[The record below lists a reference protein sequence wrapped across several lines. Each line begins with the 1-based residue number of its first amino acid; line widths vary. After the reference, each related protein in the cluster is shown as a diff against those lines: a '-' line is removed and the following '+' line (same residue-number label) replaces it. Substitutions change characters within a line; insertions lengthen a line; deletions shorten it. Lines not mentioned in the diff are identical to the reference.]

1 MIPEKSN
8 VTVSSNISSLTPIQM
23 TVNLDSMS
31 HIMSVLSNLYSNRV
45 LAVFRETVT
54 NAIDSHVAVNT
65 DKKVRVHLPTELS
78 PYFEVQDWGLGLSK
92 DEVYMLFGSYGAS
105 SKRHSNSFNGTLGL
119 GSKAAFTLTDSF
131 ALTSV
136 HNFNKTFYSIHL
148 NENGV
153 GAISVVQE
161 MTTDEQNGVTVTVPM
176 VRSQYSDYDVYKAFY
191 FLRNKIEINHE
202 LNQWLE
208 LVKTENYC
216 VYENK
221 LYQSS
226 SNLPHVL
233 MGGVLYPI
241 ENITDY
247 NTKFFN
253 SSRQTALVLL
263 AGMGEVEFT
272 PSREALKY
280 TEKTKRF
287 LVNALNKV
295 EADISKDIITEFS
308 CVTGMVNYNILS
320 PTKHV
325 TQVITVPNHDSVKLY
340 YVSTKDNKLT
350 QQWFS
355 QKLPAIFVKVDATDL
370 HWEDYFKL
378 IRRQVRYLA
387 ATKGFVCLVTD
398 DLIKKYPNQT
408 WDVHVN
414 DVVVKR
420 INKPN
425 TVKREKTIT
434 VLCSRGFST
443 ILLTDALKDQA
454 NIVCTNTK
462 NNVFN
467 QEIRDYL
474 VKNNKTLVYRP
485 SETVNTLVNFLLSK
499 LPQGWENLLTF
510 TQENYTV
517 FRSYNLRSTKDIN
530 ICKTLEA
537 VGSKDVD
544 FVELES
550 LSQQHLPLDLIP
562 PLKFLNDLR
571 VSKDVE
577 QAIVTRNGQL
587 TRQTESLVD
596 KLNKKY
602 PLLEHTIYSQ
612 YSRKDIV
619 EYIRQ
624 KDKK

>member
-1 MIPEKSN
+1 MIPEKAN
-8 VTVSSNISSLTPIQM
+8 VIVSSNISLTPIQM

-105 SKRHSNSFNGTLGL
+105 SKRHSNAFNGTLGL

-136 HNFNKTFYSIHL
+136 YNFNKTFYSIHL

-191 FLRNKIEINHE
+191 FLQNKIEINHE
-202 LNQWLE
+202 LNHWLE
-208 LVKTENYC
+208 RVETEDYC
-216 VYENK
+216 IYENK
-221 LYQSS
+221 LFGV
-226 SNLPHVL
+226 NLPHVL

-241 ENITDY
+241 ENINTY
-247 NTKFFN
+247 HTKFFD
-253 SSRQTALVLL
+253 SRGMCLVLR
-263 AGMGEVEFT
+263 ADMGEVEFT
-272 PSREALKY
+272 PSRESLKY
-280 TEKTKRF
+280 TEKTKNF
-287 LVNALNKV
+287 IVNKLNKV
-295 EADISKDIITEFS
+295 DAEMSSKIRTTFADVNDMVKYNTESPHQYISEVRT
-308 CVTGMVNYNILS
+308 TVNYE
-320 PTKHV
+320 
-325 TQVITVPNHDSVKLY
+325 SVKLY
-340 YVSTKDNKLT
+340 YVNSENKLV
-350 QQWFS
+350 QQWFNN
-355 QKLPAIFVKVDATDL
+355 KLPTVFVKIDESGL
-370 HWEDYFKL
+370 RWEDYFKL
-378 IRRQVRYLA
+378 VRSKIRYLSVA
-387 ATKGFVCLVTD
+387 NNNGLICLVDD
-398 DLIKKYPNQT
+398 DLLKQYPNQT
-408 WDVHVN
+408 WDIHVN

-425 TVKREKTIT
+425 LVKREKTIT

-443 ILLTDALKDQA
+443 VPLTDALKDPA
-454 NIVCTNTK
+454 NIVCTNIR

-467 QEIRDYL
+467 QGIIEYL
-474 VKNNKTLVYRP
+474 ATNNKTLVYRP
-485 SETVNTLVNFLLSK
+485 SETVNTLVNFMLSK

-517 FRSYNLRSTKDIN
+517 IRAYGLNSPKDIN
-530 ICKTLEA
+530 VCRILEA
-537 VGSKDVD
+537 VGSKNAD
-544 FVELES
+544 FVELKS
-550 LSQQHLPLDLIP
+550 LSQQHLPLDLIV
-562 PLKFLNDLR
+562 PLRFLNDSNI
-571 VSKDVE
+571 SKVVE
-577 QAIVTRNGQL
+577 QTIQTKSGQL
-587 TRQTESLVD
+587 KRQTEILVD
-596 KLNKKY
+596 RLIKKY
-602 PLLEHTIYSQ
+602 PLLEHTVYSQ

-619 EYIRQ
+619 EYIKQ